1 MSRAVRIGRWLAI
14 KILKSKYDIIVE
26 ASCILSLAGVL
37 LYLAI
42 TWSSIPQEVPGH
54 YNAMGQIDRI
64 TGKASLIAIPIITW
78 VMYMGITAV
87 ERFPQI
93 WNTGVAVTE
102 ENKDRVY
109 RVLKDILKTSKLIV
123 VLAFSYLTINTANAI
138 PLSPWFTPVFL
149 ILIFG
154 SLIIFAIKLV
164 KNK

>member
-1 MSRAVRIGRWLAI
+1 
-14 KILKSKYDIIVE
+14 
-26 ASCILSLAGVL
+26 
-37 LYLAI
+37 
-42 TWSSIPQEVPGH
+42 
-54 YNAMGQIDRI
+54 MGQIDRI

-109 RVLKDILKTSKLIV
+109 RVLKDMLKTSKLIV
-123 VLAFSYLTINTANAI
+123 VLVFSYLTINTANAI
-138 PLSPWFTPVFL
+138 PLSPWFIPVFL

>member
-1 MSRAVRIGRWLAI
+1 MEV
-14 KILKSKYDIIVE
+14 
-26 ASCILSLAGVL
+26 SCILCLIGVL
-37 LYLAI
+37 LYLVIA
-42 TWSSIPQEVPGH
+42 WAVIPQEIPGH

-64 TGKASLIAIPIITW
+64 TGKGSLIAIYIITW
-78 VMYMGITAV
+78 IMYIGISTV

-102 ENKDRVY
+102 GNKGRVY
-109 RVLKDILKTSKLIV
+109 RVLKDMLKTSKLIV
-123 VLAFSYLTINTANAI
+123 VLVFSYLTINTANAI
-138 PLSPWFTPVFL
+138 PLSPWFIPVFL